1 MPDQEVKSASIVE
14 KTIFSFFN
22 TLAKEA
28 IKKILTTITSL
39 VSMWS
44 FHAIMKISQKEGYRM
59 IKEISD
65 TYNVKAADW
74 IPWVA
79 TVINSITGT
88 KLDPALLIKGSSEE
102 ATRAMLVEF
111 SNTVLKQVIG
121 LVGAEKPMDEKTALA
136 AAGNFLSINA
146 DFQFR
151 GWLLHLLGDVSSFG
165 MFKSLK
171 DLPLAVASTFGLGW
185 MGWLVMGVPV
195 GEAMVPGLKW
205 VYKRYLRN
213 WRMTAAEATILKRKG
228 KIDDTTWN
236 EALEREGVRDSDKLN
251 FYNLNTKDFRDASIQ
266 RLFVDG
272 FFSRERADNDLRDKQ
287 YSDAQRKVLLDYW
300 QWDARRDVYQKLYNE
315 FVDAYVEGRVARE
328 ALLPY
333 AAALW
338 TDTTIRDVQLSIADM
353 KKAKVKV
360 LSVTDLFAALAKKVL
375 GLAEVRGRLL
385 NMGYSTEDADILI
398 RTKTAD

>member
-1 MPDQEVKSASIVE
+1 MPAPAGVIE
-14 KTIFSFFN
+14 KTLTGFAKGLLKDVIIKPLTAFS
-22 TLAKEA
+22 
-28 IKKILTTITSL
+28 SM

-65 TYNVKAADW
+65 TYNVDAKDW

-79 TVINSITGT
+79 PVINSITGT
-88 KLDPALLIKGSSEE
+88 KLDPALLVKGSSEQ
-102 ATRAMLVEF
+102 ATRDMLVEF
-111 SNTVLKQVIG
+111 AHTVLERVIG
-121 LVGAEKPMDEKTALA
+121 LVHAREPMSEKSSQLA
-136 AAGNFLSINA
+136 AESFLSINA

-195 GEAMVPGLKW
+195 GESIVSGLKW
-205 VYKRYLRN
+205 TYKRLLRN
-213 WRMTAAEATILKRKG
+213 WRLNASEATQLYRKG
-228 KIDDTTWN
+228 KIDTAEWN
-236 EALEREGVRDSDKLN
+236 DALDREGIRDQDKIK
-251 FYNLNTKDFRDASIQ
+251 FYALNTKDLRDASIQ

-272 FFSRERADNDLRDKQ
+272 FFSRERADKDLQDKQ

-300 QWDARRDVYQKLYNE
+300 TWDARRDAILKLYNE
-315 FVDAYVEGRVARE
+315 YVDAYVEGRVARE
-328 ALLPY
+328 RLIPY
-333 AAALW
+333 ATALW
-338 TDTTIRDVQLSIADM
+338 HDQTIREIQLSIADM

-360 LSVTDLFAALAKKVL
+360 LSVTDLFAALKAKVI
-375 GLAEVRGRLL
+375 GLAQLRGRLL
-385 NMGYSTEDADILI
+385 NMGYSEEDADILI
-398 RTKTAD
+398 RTKTAE